1 MADRRADGSARHAPG
16 AWRLASVLAGAL
28 TVAVL
33 YLLAKRMLGSSVAA
47 AGAATLLAVDFL
59 HLVHS
64 RLAML
69 EVFVALFAV
78 AAFYF
83 CTLDRAQID
92 ARAAGL
98 SSHRRWRLAAGLAAG
113 AAAACKLSGA
123 AVIVGIA
130 VLVAAWEFSA
140 SRRTGRRLA
149 ADGREALSIV
159 LLLVVVPVAV
169 HALTYV
175 GRLDGSVLALPWAEG
190 AWLREGP
197 NASPTSSASRW
208 TSRPPADRPGRCR

>member
-1 MADRRADGSARHAPG
+1 
-16 AWRLASVLAGAL
+16 
-28 TVAVL
+28 
-33 YLLAKRMLGSSVAA
+33 
-47 AGAATLLAVDFL
+47 
-59 HLVHS
+59 
-64 RLAML
+64 ML

-113 AAAACKLSGA
+113 AAAACKPSGA

-149 ADGREALSIV
+149 ATAERRS
-159 LLLVVVPVAV
+159 
-169 HALTYV
+169 
-175 GRLDGSVLALPWAEG
+175 GSCC
-190 AWLREGP
+190 
-197 NASPTSSASRW
+197 S
-208 TSRPPADRPGRCR
+208 